1 MSNFNFVKAVR
12 QISMPPT
19 TKLVAITLATY
30 ADYETGECYPSI
42 QTLMDDTGLSNRAV
56 GLHIKHIENLGILV
70 VDRSNGRRSYYRFDV
85 EILSKAVTQGHSS
98 DNKSSDSDNNTS
110 DSDDSEPVTLTQQP
124 VTLVQKAV
132 TQGHSSDNK
141 SSDSDNNTSDSDDSE
156 PVTLTQQPVTLVQK
170 AVTQGHTNYQEQP
183 IERSSNTHEEKISQP
198 PVQFVQYHNFD
209 LAKISVIELGQKYS
223 TLKSDFIELS
233 KPRHPDLDQHDL
245 ENLFDEFG
253 DWFASP
259 NDYGKQ
265 SFKTAQK
272 WAVAFLTW
280 VNNNKHKL
288 INRKAKNNVT
298 EQSGRNKPIQTPS
311 AYQAKQENVNRWLR
325 YGQKVREE
333 QHQESSFIDVV
344 PEPPK
349 NFLIEEVGHA

>member
-30 ADYETGECYPSI
+30 ADYETGECFPSI

-85 EILSKAVTQGHSS
+85 ESLTKAVTQGHY
-98 DNKSSDSDNNTS
+98 
-110 DSDDSEPVTLTQQP
+110 
-124 VTLVQKAV
+124 
-132 TQGHSSDNK
+132 SDNK

-170 AVTQGHTNYQEQP
+170 AVTQGHTNYQEQPIEQP

-288 INRKAKNNVT
+288 INRKAKNSVT

-333 QHQESSFIDVV
+333 QHQESSIIDVV

>member
-85 EILSKAVTQGHSS
+85 EGLTKAVTQGHSS
-98 DNKSSDSDNNTS
+98 DN
-110 DSDDSEPVTLTQQP
+110 E
-124 VTLVQKAV
+124 
-132 TQGHSSDNK
+132 

-170 AVTQGHTNYQEQP
+170 AVTQGHTNYQEQPIEQP

-288 INRKAKNNVT
+288 INRKEKNNVT

>member
-85 EILSKAVTQGHSS
+85 EILSKAVMQGHSS
-98 DNKSSDSDNNTS
+98 DN
-110 DSDDSEPVTLTQQP
+110 E
-124 VTLVQKAV
+124 
-132 TQGHSSDNK
+132 

-183 IERSSNTHEEKISQP
+183 IEQPIERSSNTHEEKISQP
-198 PVQFVQYHNFD
+198 PAQFVQYHNFD

-288 INRKAKNNVT
+288 INRKAKNSVT

-333 QHQESSFIDVV
+333 QHQESSIIDVV

>member
-1 MSNFNFVKAVR
+1 MSSFNFVKAVR

-98 DNKSSDSDNNTS
+98 DN
-110 DSDDSEPVTLTQQP
+110 E
-124 VTLVQKAV
+124 
-132 TQGHSSDNK
+132 

-183 IERSSNTHEEKISQP
+183 IEQPIERSSNTHEEKISQP

-209 LAKISVIELGQKYS
+209 LAKISVIELGKKYS

-298 EQSGRNKPIQTPS
+298 EQSGRNNPIQTPS

-333 QHQESSFIDVV
+333 QHQESLIIDVV

-349 NFLIEEVGHA
+349 SFLIEEVGHA

>member
-30 ADYETGECYPSI
+30 ADYESGECFPSI

-56 GLHIKHIENLGILV
+56 GLHIKHIENLGILF
-70 VDRSNGRRSYYRFDV
+70 VDRTNGRRSYYRFDV
-85 EILSKAVTQGHSS
+85 ESLTKAVTQGHSL
-98 DNKSSDSDNNTS
+98 DNESSDSDNNTS
-110 DSDDSEPVTLTQQP
+110 DS
-124 VTLVQKAV
+124 
-132 TQGHSSDNK
+132 G
-141 SSDSDNNTSDSDDSE
+141 DSE

-170 AVTQGHTNYQEQP
+170 AVTQGHTNYQVQPIEQP

-209 LAKISVIELGQKYS
+209 LAKISVIELCQNYP

-233 KPRHPDLDQHDL
+233 KPRYPDLDQYDL

-265 SFKTAQK
+265 ASKTAQK

-280 VNNNKHKL
+280 VNNNKHK
-288 INRKAKNNVT
+288 IIARRAKLTVSD
-298 EQSGRNKPIQTPS
+298 QLGLKPQASSQPS

-333 QHQESSFIDVV
+333 QHQESSMIDVV

>member
-1 MSNFNFVKAVR
+1 MRGQRDYMSSFNFVKAVR

-42 QTLMDDTGLSNRAV
+42 QTLMDDTGLSNRV
-56 GLHIKHIENLGILV
+56 VCQHIKNIEKMGILV
-70 VDRSNGRRSYYRFDV
+70 ADRSNGRRSYYRFDV

-98 DNKSSDSDNNTS
+98 ENESSDSDNNTS
-110 DSDDSEPVTLTQQP
+110 DSDDIEPVTFMQQP
-124 VTLVQKAV
+124 VTFVQKAV
-132 TQGHSSDNK
+132 TQS
-141 SSDSDNNTSDSDDSE
+141 
-156 PVTLTQQPVTLVQK
+156 
-170 AVTQGHTNYQEQP
+170 HTNYQEQPIEQP

-253 DWFASP
+253 EGFDELNPHPRAESQSKAFKDMYVRIVSNAKLM
-259 NDYGKQ
+259 GEVQ
-265 SFKTAQK
+265 SFTDPVGALKAPKDDVRRITTCPPELMAQVK
-272 WAVAFLTW
+272 GI
-280 VNNNKHKL
+280 NK
-288 INRKAKNNVT
+288 NSNA
-298 EQSGRNKPIQTPS
+298 GR
-311 AYQAKQENVNRWLR
+311 A
-325 YGQKVREE
+325 
-333 QHQESSFIDVV
+333 
-344 PEPPK
+344 
-349 NFLIEEVGHA
+349 

>member
-98 DNKSSDSDNNTS
+98 DN
-110 DSDDSEPVTLTQQP
+110 E
-124 VTLVQKAV
+124 
-132 TQGHSSDNK
+132 

-183 IERSSNTHEEKISQP
+183 IEQPIERSSNTHEEKISLP
-198 PVQFVQYHNFD
+198 PAQFVQYHNFD

-233 KPRHPDLDQHDL
+233 R
-245 ENLFDEFG
+245 
-253 DWFASP
+253 
-259 NDYGKQ
+259 
-265 SFKTAQK
+265 
-272 WAVAFLTW
+272 

-333 QHQESSFIDVV
+333 QHQESSIIDVV

-349 NFLIEEVGHA
+349 SFLIEEVGHA

>member
-1 MSNFNFVKAVR
+1 MSYAITDQIRKLKVGNPTAKAVLLR
-12 QISMPPT
+12 LADYANDRGECFPS
-19 TKLVAITLATY
+19 ITLISE
-30 ADYETGECYPSI
+30 ETEFSTRAIKSAIDLLEEVKII
-42 QTLMDDTGLSNRAV
+42 Q
-56 GLHIKHIENLGILV
+56 
-70 VDRSNGRRSYYRFDV
+70 VDRSNGRHNRYKITPESFTPKTKKQ
-85 EILSKAVTQGHSS
+85 S
-98 DNKSSDSDNNTS
+98 KSSGEKSTNQCNTFTS
-110 DSDDSEPVTLTQQP
+110 AGDAPVQEVHVTSAGDAPEPVQE
-124 VTLVQKAV
+124 V
-132 TQGHSSDNK
+132 
-141 SSDSDNNTSDSDDSE
+141 
-156 PVTLTQQPVTLVQK
+156 
-170 AVTQGHTNYQEQP
+170 HTNHHITTNNHQLS
-183 IERSSNTHEEKISQP
+183 SSNTHEEKISLP
-198 PVQFVQYHNFD
+198 PAQFVQYHNFD

-259 NDYGKQ
+259 NDFGKQ

-333 QHQESSFIDVV
+333 QHQESSIIDVV

>member
-1 MSNFNFVKAVR
+1 MAV
-12 QISMPPT
+12 
-19 TKLVAITLATY
+19 
-30 ADYETGECYPSI
+30 
-42 QTLMDDTGLSNRAV
+42 N
-56 GLHIKHIENLGILV
+56 
-70 VDRSNGRRSYYRFDV
+70 DV

-98 DNKSSDSDNNTS
+98 NNESSDS
-110 DSDDSEPVTLTQQP
+110 
-124 VTLVQKAV
+124 
-132 TQGHSSDNK
+132 G
-141 SSDSDNNTSDSDDSE
+141 NNTSDSDDSE

-183 IERSSNTHEEKISQP
+183 IEQPIERSSNTHEEKISQP
-198 PVQFVQYHNFD
+198 PAQFVQYHNFD
-209 LAKISVIELGQKYS
+209 LAKISVIELGRKYS

-288 INRKAKNNVT
+288 INR
-298 EQSGRNKPIQTPS
+298 
-311 AYQAKQENVNRWLR
+311 
-325 YGQKVREE
+325 
-333 QHQESSFIDVV
+333 
-344 PEPPK
+344 
-349 NFLIEEVGHA
+349 NF

>member
-1 MSNFNFVKAVR
+1 MSYVITDQIRKLKVGNPTAKAVLLR
-12 QISMPPT
+12 LADYANDRGECFPS
-19 TKLVAITLATY
+19 ITLIAE
-30 ADYETGECYPSI
+30 ETEFSPRAIKTAIDLLEEVKII
-42 QTLMDDTGLSNRAV
+42 Q
-56 GLHIKHIENLGILV
+56 
-70 VDRSNGRRSYYRFDV
+70 VDRSNGRHNRYKIMSESFTPKTKKQSKSNGEKSTNQCNTFTSAGDV
-85 EILSKAVTQGHSS
+85 PVQEMHVTSAGGAP
-98 DNKSSDSDNNTS
+98 
-110 DSDDSEPVTLTQQP
+110 EPVQE
-124 VTLVQKAV
+124 V
-132 TQGHSSDNK
+132 
-141 SSDSDNNTSDSDDSE
+141 
-156 PVTLTQQPVTLVQK
+156 
-170 AVTQGHTNYQEQP
+170 HTNHHITTNNHQLS
-183 IERSSNTHEEKISQP
+183 SSNTHEEKISQP
-198 PVQFVQYHNFD
+198 SAQFVQYHNFD
-209 LAKISVIELGQKYS
+209 LAKISVIELDQKYP

-253 DWFASP
+253 NWFASS

-311 AYQAKQENVNRWLR
+311 AHQAKQENVNRWLR

-333 QHQESSFIDVV
+333 QHQESSIIDVV

>member
-1 MSNFNFVKAVR
+1 MQEV
-12 QISMPPT
+12 
-19 TKLVAITLATY
+19 
-30 ADYETGECYPSI
+30 
-42 QTLMDDTGLSNRAV
+42 
-56 GLHIKHIENLGILV
+56 H
-70 VDRSNGRRSYYRFDV
+70 
-85 EILSKAVTQGHSS
+85 VTSAG
-98 DNKSSDSDNNTS
+98 DAP
-110 DSDDSEPVTLTQQP
+110 EPVQE
-124 VTLVQKAV
+124 V
-132 TQGHSSDNK
+132 
-141 SSDSDNNTSDSDDSE
+141 
-156 PVTLTQQPVTLVQK
+156 
-170 AVTQGHTNYQEQP
+170 HTNHHITTNNHQLS
-183 IERSSNTHEEKISQP
+183 SSNTHEEKISQP
-198 PVQFVQYHNFD
+198 PAQFVQYHNFD

-333 QHQESSFIDVV
+333 QHQESSIIDVV

-349 NFLIEEVGHA
+349 SFLIEEVGHA

>member
-98 DNKSSDSDNNTS
+98 DN
-110 DSDDSEPVTLTQQP
+110 E
-124 VTLVQKAV
+124 
-132 TQGHSSDNK
+132 

-183 IERSSNTHEEKISQP
+183 IEQPIERSSNTHEEKISQP
-198 PVQFVQYHNFD
+198 PAQFVQYHNFD
-209 LAKISVIELGQKYS
+209 LAKISVVELGQKYS

-333 QHQESSFIDVV
+333 QHQESSIIDVV
-344 PEPPK
+344 PESPK
-349 NFLIEEVGHA
+349 SFLIEEVGHA

>member
-1 MSNFNFVKAVR
+1 MRGQRDYMSSFNFVKAVR

-98 DNKSSDSDNNTS
+98 DN
-110 DSDDSEPVTLTQQP
+110 E
-124 VTLVQKAV
+124 
-132 TQGHSSDNK
+132 

-170 AVTQGHTNYQEQP
+170 AVTQGHTNYQEQPIEQP

-288 INRKAKNNVT
+288 INRKEKNNVT

>member
-1 MSNFNFVKAVR
+1 MRFNRLFLLAVNKK
-12 QISMPPT
+12 QAKTS
-19 TKLVAITLATY
+19 
-30 ADYETGECYPSI
+30 GEKSI
-42 QTLMDDTGLSNRAV
+42 NQCNSRTSAGDAPVQEM
-56 GLHIKHIENLGILV
+56 H
-70 VDRSNGRRSYYRFDV
+70 
-85 EILSKAVTQGHSS
+85 VTSAG
-98 DNKSSDSDNNTS
+98 DAP
-110 DSDDSEPVTLTQQP
+110 EPVQE
-124 VTLVQKAV
+124 V
-132 TQGHSSDNK
+132 
-141 SSDSDNNTSDSDDSE
+141 
-156 PVTLTQQPVTLVQK
+156 
-170 AVTQGHTNYQEQP
+170 HTNHHITTNNHQLS
-183 IERSSNTHEEKISQP
+183 SSNTHEEKISQP

-280 VNNNKHKL
+280 VINNKHKL
-288 INRKAKNNVT
+288 INRKAKNSVT
-298 EQSGRNKPIQTPS
+298 EQSGRNKPIHTPS

-333 QHQESSFIDVV
+333 QHQESSIIDVV

-349 NFLIEEVGHA
+349 SFLIEEVGHA

>member
-132 TQGHSSDNK
+132 TQGH
-141 SSDSDNNTSDSDDSE
+141 
-156 PVTLTQQPVTLVQK
+156 
-170 AVTQGHTNYQEQP
+170 TNYQEQPIEQP

-288 INRKAKNNVT
+288 INRKAKNSVT

-333 QHQESSFIDVV
+333 QHQESSIIDVV

>member
-1 MSNFNFVKAVR
+1 MSY
-12 QISMPPT
+12 
-19 TKLVAITLATY
+19 AITDQIRKLKVGNLQQRRY
-30 ADYETGECYPSI
+30 FLLADYANDYGECFPSI
-42 QTLMDDTGLSNRAV
+42 SLLSDETEFSVRA
-56 GLHIKHIENLGILV
+56 IKTAIDLLEEVKIIQ
-70 VDRSNGRRSYYRFDV
+70 VDRSNGRHNRYKITPESFTPKTKKQ
-85 EILSKAVTQGHSS
+85 S
-98 DNKSSDSDNNTS
+98 KSSGEKSTNQCNTFTS
-110 DSDDSEPVTLTQQP
+110 AGDAPVQEVHVTSAGDAPEPVQE
-124 VTLVQKAV
+124 V
-132 TQGHSSDNK
+132 
-141 SSDSDNNTSDSDDSE
+141 
-156 PVTLTQQPVTLVQK
+156 
-170 AVTQGHTNYQEQP
+170 HTNHHITTNNHQLS
-183 IERSSNTHEEKISQP
+183 SSNTHEEKISQP
-198 PVQFVQYHNFD
+198 PAQFVQYHNFD

-333 QHQESSFIDVV
+333 QHQESSIIDVV

>member
-1 MSNFNFVKAVR
+1 MSSFNFVKAVR

-98 DNKSSDSDNNTS
+98 DN
-110 DSDDSEPVTLTQQP
+110 E
-124 VTLVQKAV
+124 
-132 TQGHSSDNK
+132 

-183 IERSSNTHEEKISQP
+183 IEQPIERSSNTHEEKNSQP
-198 PVQFVQYHNFD
+198 PAQFVQYHNFD
-209 LAKISVIELGQKYS
+209 LAKVSVIELGQKYS

-259 NDYGKQ
+259 NDFGKQ
-265 SFKTAQK
+265 SSKTAQK

-311 AYQAKQENVNRWLR
+311 AYQVKQENVNRWLR

-333 QHQESSFIDVV
+333 QHQELSIIDVV

>member
-1 MSNFNFVKAVR
+1 MSSFNFVKAVR

-42 QTLMDDTGLSNRAV
+42 QTLMDDTGLSNRV
-56 GLHIKHIENLGILV
+56 VCQHIKNIEKMGILV
-70 VDRSNGRRSYYRFDV
+70 ADRSNGRRSYYRFDV

-98 DNKSSDSDNNTS
+98 DNESSDSDNNTS
-110 DSDDSEPVTLTQQP
+110 DSDDIEPVTFMQQP

-132 TQGHSSDNK
+132 TQS
-141 SSDSDNNTSDSDDSE
+141 
-156 PVTLTQQPVTLVQK
+156 
-170 AVTQGHTNYQEQP
+170 HTNYQEQPIEQP

-288 INRKAKNNVT
+288 INRKEKNNVT

>member
-1 MSNFNFVKAVR
+1 MSSFNFVKAVR

-30 ADYETGECYPSI
+30 ADYETGECFPSI

-98 DNKSSDSDNNTS
+98 DN
-110 DSDDSEPVTLTQQP
+110 E
-124 VTLVQKAV
+124 
-132 TQGHSSDNK
+132 

-183 IERSSNTHEEKISQP
+183 IEQPIERSSNTHEEKISQP
-198 PVQFVQYHNFD
+198 PAQFVQYHNFD

-288 INRKAKNNVT
+288 INRKAKNSVT

-333 QHQESSFIDVV
+333 QHQESSIINVV

-349 NFLIEEVGHA
+349 SFLIEEVGHA

>member
-42 QTLMDDTGLSNRAV
+42 QTLMDDTGLSNRV
-56 GLHIKHIENLGILV
+56 VCQHIKNIEKMGILV
-70 VDRSNGRRSYYRFDV
+70 ADRSNGRRSYYRFDV

-98 DNKSSDSDNNTS
+98 DNESSDSDNNTS
-110 DSDDSEPVTLTQQP
+110 DSDDIEPVTFMQQP

-132 TQGHSSDNK
+132 TQS
-141 SSDSDNNTSDSDDSE
+141 
-156 PVTLTQQPVTLVQK
+156 
-170 AVTQGHTNYQEQP
+170 HTNYQEQPIEQP

-198 PVQFVQYHNFD
+198 PAQFVQYHNFD

-253 DWFASP
+253 NWFASP

-288 INRKAKNNVT
+288 INRKAKNSVT

-333 QHQESSFIDVV
+333 QHQESSIIDVV

-349 NFLIEEVGHA
+349 SFLIEEVGHA

>member
-98 DNKSSDSDNNTS
+98 DNESSDY
-110 DSDDSEPVTLTQQP
+110 
-124 VTLVQKAV
+124 
-132 TQGHSSDNK
+132 
-141 SSDSDNNTSDSDDSE
+141 DNNTSDSDDSE

-183 IERSSNTHEEKISQP
+183 IEQPIERSSNTHEEKISQP
-198 PVQFVQYHNFD
+198 PAQFVQYHNFD

-333 QHQESSFIDVV
+333 QQQESSIIDVV

-349 NFLIEEVGHA
+349 SFLIEEVGHA

>member
-1 MSNFNFVKAVR
+1 MVAVKPLDMRGQRDYMSSFNLVKAVR

-85 EILSKAVTQGHSS
+85 EILSKAVTQGH
-98 DNKSSDSDNNTS
+98 
-110 DSDDSEPVTLTQQP
+110 
-124 VTLVQKAV
+124 
-132 TQGHSSDNK
+132 
-141 SSDSDNNTSDSDDSE
+141 
-156 PVTLTQQPVTLVQK
+156 
-170 AVTQGHTNYQEQP
+170 TNYQEQPIEQP
-183 IERSSNTHEEKISQP
+183 IERSSNTHEEKISLP
-198 PVQFVQYHNFD
+198 PAQFVQYHNFD

-333 QHQESSFIDVV
+333 QHQESSIIDVV

-349 NFLIEEVGHA
+349 SFLIEEVGHA

>member
-1 MSNFNFVKAVR
+1 MSSFNFVKAVR

-98 DNKSSDSDNNTS
+98 DN
-110 DSDDSEPVTLTQQP
+110 E
-124 VTLVQKAV
+124 
-132 TQGHSSDNK
+132 

-183 IERSSNTHEEKISQP
+183 IEQPIERSSNTHEEKISQP
-198 PVQFVQYHNFD
+198 PAQFVQYHNFD

-288 INRKAKNNVT
+288 INRKAKNSVT

-333 QHQESSFIDVV
+333 QHQESSIIDVV

>member
-1 MSNFNFVKAVR
+1 MSSFNFVKAVR

-98 DNKSSDSDNNTS
+98 DN
-110 DSDDSEPVTLTQQP
+110 E
-124 VTLVQKAV
+124 
-132 TQGHSSDNK
+132 

-170 AVTQGHTNYQEQP
+170 AVTQGHTNYQEQPIEQP

-288 INRKAKNNVT
+288 INRKAKNSVT

-333 QHQESSFIDVV
+333 QHQESSIIDVV

-349 NFLIEEVGHA
+349 SFLIEEVGHA

>member
-1 MSNFNFVKAVR
+1 MSSFNFVKAVR

-98 DNKSSDSDNNTS
+98 DN
-110 DSDDSEPVTLTQQP
+110 E
-124 VTLVQKAV
+124 
-132 TQGHSSDNK
+132 

-170 AVTQGHTNYQEQP
+170 AVTQGHTNYQEQPIEQP

-288 INRKAKNNVT
+288 INRKAKNSVT

-333 QHQESSFIDVV
+333 QHQESSIIDVV

>member
-1 MSNFNFVKAVR
+1 MSSFNFVKAVR

-98 DNKSSDSDNNTS
+98 DN
-110 DSDDSEPVTLTQQP
+110 E
-124 VTLVQKAV
+124 
-132 TQGHSSDNK
+132 

-170 AVTQGHTNYQEQP
+170 AVTQGHTNYQEQPIEQP

-272 WAVAFLTW
+272 WAVAFLIW

-288 INRKAKNNVT
+288 INRKAKNSVT

-333 QHQESSFIDVV
+333 QHQESSIIDVV

>member
-85 EILSKAVTQGHSS
+85 EGLTKAVTHGHSS
-98 DNKSSDSDNNTS
+98 DN
-110 DSDDSEPVTLTQQP
+110 E
-124 VTLVQKAV
+124 
-132 TQGHSSDNK
+132 

-170 AVTQGHTNYQEQP
+170 AVTQGHTNYQEQPIEQP

-288 INRKAKNNVT
+288 INRKAKNSVT
-298 EQSGRNKPIQTPS
+298 EQTGRNKPIQTPS

>member
-1 MSNFNFVKAVR
+1 MINFNFVKAVR

-98 DNKSSDSDNNTS
+98 DN
-110 DSDDSEPVTLTQQP
+110 E
-124 VTLVQKAV
+124 
-132 TQGHSSDNK
+132 

-183 IERSSNTHEEKISQP
+183 IEQPIERSSNTHEEKISQP
-198 PVQFVQYHNFD
+198 PAQFVQYHNFD

-288 INRKAKNNVT
+288 INRKAKNSVT

-333 QHQESSFIDVV
+333 QHQESSIIDVV

-349 NFLIEEVGHA
+349 SFLIEEVGHA

>member
-1 MSNFNFVKAVR
+1 MSSFNFVKAVR

-98 DNKSSDSDNNTS
+98 DN
-110 DSDDSEPVTLTQQP
+110 E
-124 VTLVQKAV
+124 
-132 TQGHSSDNK
+132 

-170 AVTQGHTNYQEQP
+170 AVTQGHTNYQEQPIEQP

-272 WAVAFLTW
+272 WAVAFLIW

-288 INRKAKNNVT
+288 INRKAKNSVT

-333 QHQESSFIDVV
+333 QHQESSIIDVV

-349 NFLIEEVGHA
+349 SFLIEEVGHA

>member
-1 MSNFNFVKAVR
+1 MSSFNFVKAVR
-12 QISMPPT
+12 QISMSPT

-98 DNKSSDSDNNTS
+98 DNESSDSDNNTS
-110 DSDDSEPVTLTQQP
+110 DSDDIEPVTFMQQP

-132 TQGHSSDNK
+132 TQS
-141 SSDSDNNTSDSDDSE
+141 
-156 PVTLTQQPVTLVQK
+156 
-170 AVTQGHTNYQEQP
+170 HTNYQEQPIEQP

-288 INRKAKNNVT
+288 INRKEKNNVT

>member
-42 QTLMDDTGLSNRAV
+42 QTLMDDTGLSNRV
-56 GLHIKHIENLGILV
+56 VCQHIKNIEKMGILV
-70 VDRSNGRRSYYRFDV
+70 ADRSNGRRSYYRFDV

-98 DNKSSDSDNNTS
+98 DNESSDSDNNTS
-110 DSDDSEPVTLTQQP
+110 DSDDIEPVTFMQQP

-132 TQGHSSDNK
+132 TQS
-141 SSDSDNNTSDSDDSE
+141 
-156 PVTLTQQPVTLVQK
+156 
-170 AVTQGHTNYQEQP
+170 HTNYQEQPIEQP

-198 PVQFVQYHNFD
+198 PAQFVQYHNFD

-288 INRKAKNNVT
+288 INRKAKNSVT

-333 QHQESSFIDVV
+333 QHQESSIIDVV

-349 NFLIEEVGHA
+349 SFLIEEVGHA

>member
-1 MSNFNFVKAVR
+1 MSSFNFVKAVR

-98 DNKSSDSDNNTS
+98 DNESSDSDNNTS
-110 DSDDSEPVTLTQQP
+110 DSDD
-124 VTLVQKAV
+124 
-132 TQGHSSDNK
+132 N
-141 SSDSDNNTSDSDDSE
+141 E

-183 IERSSNTHEEKISQP
+183 IEQPIERSSNTHEEKISQP
-198 PVQFVQYHNFD
+198 PVQFVQYNNFD

-288 INRKAKNNVT
+288 INRKEKNNVT

-333 QHQESSFIDVV
+333 QHQESLIIDVV

-349 NFLIEEVGHA
+349 SFLIEEVGHA

>member
-98 DNKSSDSDNNTS
+98 DN
-110 DSDDSEPVTLTQQP
+110 E
-124 VTLVQKAV
+124 
-132 TQGHSSDNK
+132 

-170 AVTQGHTNYQEQP
+170 AVTQGHTNYQEQPIEQP

-288 INRKAKNNVT
+288 INRKEKNNVT

-333 QHQESSFIDVV
+333 QHQESLIIDVV

-349 NFLIEEVGHA
+349 SFLIEEVGHA

>member
-1 MSNFNFVKAVR
+1 MSSFNFVKAVR

-132 TQGHSSDNK
+132 TQGH
-141 SSDSDNNTSDSDDSE
+141 
-156 PVTLTQQPVTLVQK
+156 
-170 AVTQGHTNYQEQP
+170 TNYQEQPIEQP

-288 INRKAKNNVT
+288 INRKAKNSVT

-333 QHQESSFIDVV
+333 QHQESSIIDVV

>member
-1 MSNFNFVKAVR
+1 MSSFNFVKAVR

-85 EILSKAVTQGHSS
+85 EILTKAVTQGHSS
-98 DNKSSDSDNNTS
+98 DNESS
-110 DSDDSEPVTLTQQP
+110 DSDDSEPVTF
-124 VTLVQKAV
+124 
-132 TQGHSSDNK
+132 
-141 SSDSDNNTSDSDDSE
+141 
-156 PVTLTQQPVTLVQK
+156 TQQPVTLVQK

-183 IERSSNTHEEKISQP
+183 IEQPIERSSNTHEEKISQP
-198 PVQFVQYHNFD
+198 PAQFVQYHNFD

-333 QHQESSFIDVV
+333 QQQESSIIDVV

-349 NFLIEEVGHA
+349 SFLIEEVGHA